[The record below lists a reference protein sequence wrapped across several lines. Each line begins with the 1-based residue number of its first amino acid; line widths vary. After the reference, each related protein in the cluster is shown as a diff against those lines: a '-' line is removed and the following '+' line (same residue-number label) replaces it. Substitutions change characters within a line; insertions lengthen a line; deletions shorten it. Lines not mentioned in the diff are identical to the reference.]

1 MWVVFRNR
9 ELVHPIAF
17 LVAQKIFE
25 NWVCWS
31 MSRISRIKT
40 MSFWYRWWVIFP
52 VLRVGGSDQMAKVPY
67 FVRGSGVTVVRLPL
81 ANFVWFI

>member
-1 MWVVFRNR
+1 
-9 ELVHPIAF
+9 
-17 LVAQKIFE
+17 
-25 NWVCWS
+25 
-31 MSRISRIKT
+31 
-40 MSFWYRWWVIFP
+40 MSFWCRWWVIFP